1 SSRRPIINRHWQRL
15 VLIRGRILPAQPPN
29 SMSGKRPCP
38 RRWRPS
44 PTNRSDAERRNARFR
59 TAQFEE
65 RALKPR
71 PSAITAVADTRTL
84 ETDTG
89 GALLK
94 SLLEADGH
102 ICAERV
108 VIRDDLQLIRQALQ
122 NFVANPTIDVVLTT
136 GGTGFS
142 GRDVTPEAVEPLFDK
157 RMEGFSVLFHQYSAN
172 TVGTSSLQSRATA
185 GLIGETFVFVVPGS
199 SGGCRDA
206 WEGILRAQLDNRHKP
221 CNFVELMPRLAER

>member
-1 SSRRPIINRHWQRL
+1 MFKTQR
-15 VLIRGRILPAQPPN
+15 
-29 SMSGKRPCP
+29 
-38 RRWRPS
+38 
-44 PTNRSDAERRNARFR
+44 
-59 TAQFEE
+59 FED
-65 RALKPR
+65 RDFKPL
-71 PSAITAVADTRTL
+71 AIAVIAVSDTRTL

-102 ICAERV
+102 HCHSRQ
-108 VIRDDLQLIRQALQ
+108 VIRDDIQLIRAALQAL
-122 NFVANPTIDVVLTT
+122 VADPGVDVVLTT

-157 RMEGFSVLFHQYSAN
+157 RMEGFSVLFHQYSAS

-185 GLIGETFVFVVPGS
+185 GLIGTTFVFCLPGS
-199 SGGCRDA
+199 RGACRDA
-206 WEGILRAQLDNRHKP
+206 WEGILSHQLDYRHKP

>member
-1 SSRRPIINRHWQRL
+1 
-15 VLIRGRILPAQPPN
+15 
-29 SMSGKRPCP
+29 MFK
-38 RRWRPS
+38 
-44 PTNRSDAERRNARFR
+44 TERFADR
-59 TAQFEE
+59 TF
-65 RALKPR
+65 KPL
-71 PSAITAVADTRTL
+71 SIAVIAVSDTRTL

-102 ICAERV
+102 SCFDRQV
-108 VIRDDLQLIRQALQ
+108 VRDDIQLIRAAVQAY
-122 NFVANPTIDVVLTT
+122 VADPKVDVVLTT

-157 RMEGFSVLFHQYSAN
+157 RMEGFSVLFHQYSST

-185 GLIGETFVFVVPGS
+185 GLIGTTFVFCLPGS
-199 SGGCRDA
+199 RGACRDA
-206 WEGILRAQLDNRHKP
+206 WEGILRAQLDSRHQP